1 MGVVIWEM
9 ILMGPTKA
17 EQHRNLEVLV
27 CGVRKTDPSP
37 ALACKISEVIL

>member
-1 MGVVIWEM
+1 MGFMIWEM

-17 EQHRNLEVLV
+17 EQSRNLEVLI

-37 ALACKISEVIL
+37 AVACKVSEVIL